1 MTDHIRKEVFD
12 ASRQVIVKAGTR
24 LLIDRKSIAA
34 LVAGIAVLR
43 GTGKKV
49 LLVTSGAVGR
59 GMEALN
65 LKRRPR
71 KLADVQALAA
81 IGQRELMAIYS
92 TECRKHGFI
101 AAQLLLTAADL
112 RNRERYLN
120 VMNCI
125 NSLWEHDVL
134 PIVNENDSV
143 SVDELKFSD
152 NDTLAAMLSA
162 LTGAGLTLI
171 LTTENGLRDRNAD
184 GTLGKRIPLVTKF
197 DDALKSLAGGTDN
210 SDFSTGG
217 MRSKLNAA
225 EIVTRAG
232 AAMWIADGRDAEA
245 IQNVMAGADI
255 GTLFLPGKHKI
266 AGQKRWLSFFS
277 RTSGK
282 ITVDAGAVKALK
294 EGGKSLLPSGIAAIE
309 GVFHRGDAVEVADM
323 KGNVFARGLVNFSAE
338 ECQQIRGK
346 QSADLPDILGSDV
359 DDEVIHRDHL
369 TLLD

>member
-1 MTDHIRKEVFD
+1 MSQNIRKELFS

-34 LVAGIAVLR
+34 LVSGIAVLR
-43 GTGKKV
+43 STGKKV

-65 LKRRPR
+65 LTRRPR

-81 IGQRELMAIYS
+81 IGQRELMALYS
-92 TECRKHGFI
+92 AECRKHGFI
-101 AAQLLLTAADL
+101 SAQLLLTAADL

-143 SVDELKFSD
+143 SVDELKFGD
-152 NDTLAAMLSA
+152 NDTLAAMLAA
-162 LTGAGLTLI
+162 LTGAELTLI
-171 LTTENGLRDRNAD
+171 LTSENGLRDRKED
-184 GTLGKRIPLVTKF
+184 GSLGDRIPVVEKIS
-197 DDALKSLAGGTDN
+197 DEIKALAGDTND
-210 SDFSTGG
+210 SKFSIGG

-225 EIVTRAG
+225 EIVTRSG
-232 AAMWIADGRDAEA
+232 AAMWIVDGNDGEA
-245 IQNVMAGADI
+245 IPHVISGDDV
-255 GTLFLPGKHKI
+255 GTLFLPGRNKI
-266 AGQKRWLSFFS
+266 PGKKRWLTFFS

-282 ITVDAGAVKALK
+282 ITIDDGAAKALQIS
-294 EGGKSLLPSGIAAIE
+294 GKSLLPSGIKTVE
-309 GVFHRGDAVEVADM
+309 GDFRRGDAVEVAGCDG
-323 KGNVFARGLVNFSAE
+323 KVFARGLVNFSAA
-338 ECQQIRGK
+338 ECLKILGK
-346 QSADLPDILGSDV
+346 KSSELHQILGSDV

-369 TLLD
+369 TLV